1 MSKNIAGINI
11 LSRQQFGES
20 QYLSKY
26 SNQLVELMKPV
37 ALQANKSLYSEE
49 YSKIATQMQALV
61 SAGVMDKATAERL
74 TNSTFEMYMNPYG
87 TVSNGST
94 YQKMV
99 GINTIASG
107 GIDSPSSW
115 ISNAVNGV
123 GFGYGLAGGNSFT
136 ASTIYNK
143 WGMPVNNRNVNLDK
157 MDEAQALLAK
167 IGTMSDEEIEQAY
180 GGAVSSA
187 DDYNT
192 NTDKFN
198 KAIINATDD
207 IGEIKTAVTNKG
219 WEIAEMI
226 VKGITTYIGAKI
238 IGGVIGKSAG
248 IIGGS
253 EAGGSGVGIMSGLG
267 IAGTVGL
274 TVGLTTAALVGI
286 GKAMQ
291 SEYNNVSDR
300 EANEYS
306 EKWANSSD
314 PNVKKW
320 AKNKAMTSAA
330 GQSSSQVQQGWFG
343 ETMSNVGGGFS
354 TMWSNLTSGDYI
366 KKNKNFY
373 EWMASSGVF
382 SEDEN
387 VGTLQRLAAYFLWD
401 KAGSLAS
408 VSGNV
413 TRSDLEQIAKEG
425 YNLKAIQ
432 KYADSLV
439 KAGWAPSNKY
449 KEKVTSTIDFASYGA
464 PEGSYRQGLNE
475 VPYDN
480 FLANLHEGEAILTAS
495 TANELRNL
503 LDEYRANNQTSAN
516 LDAIIQ
522 QQTND
527 LCTKL
532 DEVVVAISR
541 INLVGNITTS
551 SSDQAKAQ
559 SILKN
564 SMLHMISTKNALN

>member
-1 MSKNIAGINI
+1 
-11 LSRQQFGES
+11 
-20 QYLSKY
+20 
-26 SNQLVELMKPV
+26 MKPV

-61 SAGVMDKATAERL
+61 SAGVMDEATAERL
-74 TNSTFEMYMNPYG
+74 TNSTFEMYMNPYN
-87 TVSNGST
+87 TVANGST
-94 YQKMV
+94 FQKMV

-107 GIDSPSSW
+107 DIDSPSGW
-115 ISNAVNGV
+115 VSNTINGV
-123 GFGYGLAGGNSFT
+123 GFGYGLAGGDSFT
-136 ASTIYNK
+136 ASTIFNK
-143 WGMPVNNRNVNLDK
+143 WGMPINNRNFNIDK
-157 MDEAQALLAK
+157 MGDAQALLAK

-180 GGAVSSA
+180 AGAVSSA

-192 NTDKFN
+192 NSDKFN
-198 KAIINATDD
+198 KAIINATAD
-207 IGEIKTAVTNKG
+207 IGDIKTAITDKG

-226 VKGITTYIGAKI
+226 VSGITTYIGAKV
-238 IGGVIGKSAG
+238 IGGVIGKSLGAL
-248 IIGGS
+248 GGS
-253 EAGGSGVGIMSGLG
+253 SAGGSGAGLLGGLG

-291 SEYNNVSDR
+291 SDYNNISDR
-300 EANEYS
+300 EADEYA
-306 EKWANSSD
+306 EEWANSSD

-320 AKNKAMTSAA
+320 AGNKAMTSAA
-330 GQSSSQVQQGWFG
+330 GQSTGQAQQGWFG
-343 ETMSNVGGGFS
+343 ETMSNIGGGFS
-354 TMWSNLTSGDYI
+354 TMWSNLTSDDYI

-387 VGTLQRLAAYFLWD
+387 VGMLQRLAAYFLWD

-408 VSGNV
+408 ISGNV
-413 TRSDLEQIAKEG
+413 TKSDLEQIAQEG

-432 KYADSLV
+432 SYADNLV

-449 KEKVTSTIDFASYGA
+449 KEKVTSKIDFASYGA
-464 PEGSYRQGLNE
+464 PEGSYRYGLDE

-480 FLANLHEGEAILTAS
+480 YLANLHEGEAVLTAS

-503 LDEYRANNQTSAN
+503 LDEYKANNQTSAN

-522 QQTND
+522 QQTSD
-527 LCTKL
+527 LCAKL
-532 DEVVVAISR
+532 DEVVVAVSR
-541 INLVGNITTS
+541 INLVGSIPTTS
-551 SSDQAKAQ
+551 SSDQARAQ